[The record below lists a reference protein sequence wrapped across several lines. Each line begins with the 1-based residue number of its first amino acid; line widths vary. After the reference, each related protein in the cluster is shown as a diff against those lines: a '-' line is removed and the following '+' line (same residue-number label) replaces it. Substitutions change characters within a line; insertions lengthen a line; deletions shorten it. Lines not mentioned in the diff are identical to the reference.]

1 MEYLNKLKKYLE
13 ENKAEYQI
21 LPMSESVATSI
32 EAAKQMG
39 EKAEDIVKSVVFYK
53 NDLIIIAIVRKEDRV
68 DKSKVS
74 KALNLTGI
82 TLCSPE
88 ETLEKTGYPAGGVPP
103 LGFKALFLMDEKAAE
118 KEEVI
123 AGGGNSRTLIKIK
136 TQELLRMNKARIAD
150 VRKENGH

>member
-13 ENKAEYQI
+13 ENQAEYQV

-39 EKAEDIVKSVVFYK
+39 EKAEDIVKSIVFYK
-53 NDLIIIAIVRKEDRV
+53 NDLIIVAIVRKSDRV
-68 DKSKVS
+68 DKAKIS

-82 TLCSPE
+82 KLCSPE
-88 ETLEKTGYPAGGVPP
+88 ETLKKTGYPAGGVPP
-103 LGFKALFLMDEKAAE
+103 LGFKASFLIDKKAAE

-123 AGGGNSRTLIKIK
+123 AGGGNNRTLIKIK
-136 TQELLRMNKARIAD
+136 TQELLRMNKARIIEI
-150 VRKENGH
+150 RKENGH

>member
-13 ENKAEYQI
+13 ENKVEHSF
-21 LPMSESVATSI
+21 LHMSESVATSI

-39 EKAEDIVKSVVFYK
+39 EKAEDIVKSIIFYK
-53 NDLIIIAIVRKEDRV
+53 NDFVIVAIVRKEDRI
-68 DKSKVS
+68 DKSKIS

-82 TLCSPE
+82 TICSPE

-103 LGFKALFLMDEKAAE
+103 LGFKAQFLIDEKAAE

-123 AGGGNSRTLIKIK
+123 AGGGNKHTIIKIK
-136 TQELLRMNKARIAD
+136 TQELLRLNKARIVD
-150 VRKENGH
+150 IRKWT

>member
-13 ENKAEYQI
+13 ENKAEYK
-21 LPMSESVATSI
+21 LLNMDKSVATST

-39 EKAEDIVKSVVFYK
+39 ERAEDIVKSVVFYK
-53 NDLIIIAIVRKEDRV
+53 QDKVIAAIVRKSDRV
-68 DKSKVS
+68 DKSKIA

-82 TLCSPE
+82 SLCSPE

-103 LGFKALFLMDEKAAE
+103 LGFKATFLMDEKAAE

-123 AGGGNSRTLIKIK
+123 AGGGNDRTLIKIK
-136 TQELLRMNKARIAD
+136 TQELLRLNRARILD
-150 VRKENGH
+150 LRKEDGH